1 MRHAIENWDSM
12 TGETGYT
19 TNRQVDGGSDR
30 LWSVSVRAV
39 FLSRDE
45 FFISSVLG
53 DRARTMTSQ
62 RPDPETRSQGHHFPP
77 VHRRHSRFGLQ
88 EEGRAATARL
98 RRQLPSEPDR
108 RSADAGSG

>member
-1 MRHAIENWDSM
+1 MRHAIENGDSM

-62 RPDPETRSQGHHFPP
+62 RPDPETRSQGHHFLWWSDNFLWWRDNSHP
-77 VHRRHSRFGLQ
+77 
-88 EEGRAATARL
+88 AR
-98 RRQLPSEPDR
+98 
-108 RSADAGSG
+108 